1 MTTAVD
7 TDISAR
13 TFWAKP
19 FEEREKTFAFLRE
32 NEPVSYHRPY
42 ESTLQPP
49 TDDTPGFW
57 ALTKYEDM
65 REVSRDVETF
75 CSVKGILMEDFPE
88 VVQVASTSF
97 LAMDAPEHTQL
108 RGIVKTAFT
117 PRNVRKMDDWV
128 DQHAKELVDEMIGL
142 GEGDFVRLF
151 AKQLPGRIFAHF
163 FGLPPGSEGGEIIMD
178 AAEKMLAWDDPEC
191 AQGRD
196 ALTTFGEECM
206 RIQDVA
212 LEVAE
217 QKREN
222 PGDDLVSWVLAAEFE
237 GRKMEDW
244 EIAAFFSLLGSAAN
258 DTTRHSTAHAVRL
271 FTENPDQLALLMEDL
286 DGRADAAVEEVL
298 RHSTPVMQFRRTATR
313 DAQIRGVDIAEGDKV
328 VLWYCSGN
336 RDEEIFD
343 DSGKFDITRDPNK
356 HLGFGAGGP
365 HYCMGAAMGRQM
377 MKSAL
382 KEIYTRMPDIQL
394 AGEPTHQI
402 NNFMHGVAAMPVRW
416 TPAA

>member
-13 TFWAKP
+13 TFWAKS

-32 NEPVSYHRPY
+32 NEPVSHHRPY

-49 TDDTPGFW
+49 TEETPGFW
-57 ALTKYEDM
+57 SLTKYEDM
-65 REVSRDVETF
+65 RDVSRDVETF

-128 DQHAKELVDEMIGL
+128 DQHAKELVDEMIEM

-163 FGLPPGSEGGEIIMD
+163 FGLPPGSEGCEIIMD
-178 AAEKMLAWDDPEC
+178 AAEKMLAWDDPDC

-258 DTTRHSTAHAVRL
+258 DTTRHSTAHAIRL
-271 FTENPDQLALLMEDL
+271 FTENPDQLELLKEDL
-286 DGRADAAVEEVL
+286 DGRVDGAVEEIL
-298 RHSTPVMQFRRTATR
+298 RHA
-313 DAQIRGVDIAEGDKV
+313 
-328 VLWYCSGN
+328 
-336 RDEEIFD
+336 
-343 DSGKFDITRDPNK
+343 DSGDAVPAHRHEGHPDPRRR
-356 HLGFGAGGP
+356 
-365 HYCMGAAMGRQM
+365 YRRGRQGC
-377 MKSAL
+377 AL
-382 KEIYTRMPDIQL
+382 VLLGQP
-394 AGEPTHQI
+394 
-402 NNFMHGVAAMPVRW
+402 
-416 TPAA
+416 

>member
-1 MTTAVD
+1 
-7 TDISAR
+7 
-13 TFWAKP
+13 
-19 FEEREKTFAFLRE
+19 
-32 NEPVSYHRPY
+32 
-42 ESTLQPP
+42 
-49 TDDTPGFW
+49 
-57 ALTKYEDM
+57 
-65 REVSRDVETF
+65 
-75 CSVKGILMEDFPE
+75 
-88 VVQVASTSF
+88 
-97 LAMDAPEHTQL
+97 
-108 RGIVKTAFT
+108 VKTAFT

-128 DQHAKELVDEMIGL
+128 DQHAKELVDEMIEM

-163 FGLPPGSEGGEIIMD
+163 FGLPPGSEGCEIIMD
-178 AAEKMLAWDDPEC
+178 AAEKMLAWDDPDC

-217 QKREN
+217 EKREN

-258 DTTRHSTAHAVRL
+258 DTTRHSTAHAIRL
-271 FTENPDQLALLMEDL
+271 FTENPDQLELLKEDL
-286 DGRADAAVEEVL
+286 DGRVDGAVEEIL
-298 RHSTPVMQFRRTATR
+298 RHSTPVMQFRRTATK
-313 DAQIRGVDIAEGDKV
+313 DTQIRGVDIAEGDKV

-394 AGEPTHQI
+394 DGEPTHQI
-402 NNFMHGVAAMPVRW
+402 NNFMHGVASMPVRW
-416 TPAA
+416 TPAG